1 MAVEQIKIDGEVYF
15 FGLGRNGSWITPGY
29 GTQVEAIAAVEL
41 LKSGEDAPKGV
52 DIEFLLNM
60 CGSDDDALA
69 ELRNDTGYCKGE
81 LRQALCEIET
91 AELCNDFE
99 SFADKLEVA
108 IDTLR
113 NALDHL
119 QEVAEKATRVS

>member
-15 FGLGRNGSWITPGY
+15 FGVGRNGSWITPGY

-41 LKSGEDAPKGV
+41 LESGEDAPKGV

-60 CGSDDDALA
+60 CGSDGDQLA
-69 ELRNDTGYCKGE
+69 ELWNDTGYCKGE

-119 QEVAEKATRVS
+119 QVVAEKASRVS

>member
-15 FGLGRNGSWITPGY
+15 FGVGRNGSWITPGY

-41 LKSGEDAPKGV
+41 LESGEDAPKGV

-60 CGSDDDALA
+60 CGSDGDQLA
-69 ELRNDTGYCKGE
+69 ELWNDTGYCKGE

-119 QEVAEKATRVS
+119 QEVAEKASRVS